1 MSLHGNVSS
10 KLVRVRVIKL
20 YSHSRVVLYQSLLLA
35 VATKI
40 LSEWTNLY
48 LSTENSCCIHNET
61 KAAMTTD
68 TLWEL
73 GSHNFTTNHSK
84 SRATTG
90 ESAKS
95 PKKVDLGISRSQANS
110 LNSIT
115 FVNEMFKPKVS
126 SEKRKRPSSWTAPG
140 QDASNFNGDDEEQIY
155 DTVAPFTMAS
165 VETRG
170 TTASDYG
177 KKYGVIY
184 NFHSNVLIPNMY
196 SYDDSYNQYKCESW
210 NQ

>member
-1 MSLHGNVSS
+1 MSSNCF
-10 KLVRVRVIKL
+10 
-20 YSHSRVVLYQSLLLA
+20 
-35 VATKI
+35 
-40 LSEWTNLY
+40 
-48 LSTENSCCIHNET
+48 LSTENPCYIHNET
-61 KAAMTTD
+61 KTTMPTD
-68 TLWEL
+68 QGQESTMLWEL
-73 GSHNFTTNHSK
+73 GSHNFTTNHPQ
-84 SRATTG
+84 SRTIAL

-95 PKKVDLGISRSQANS
+95 PKKVDLGISTSQANS

-115 FVNEMFKPKVS
+115 FETFKPKIS

-140 QDASNFNGDDEEQIY
+140 QDASNFSGDDEEQIY

-170 TTASDYG
+170 TTMSDYG

-210 NQ
+210 N